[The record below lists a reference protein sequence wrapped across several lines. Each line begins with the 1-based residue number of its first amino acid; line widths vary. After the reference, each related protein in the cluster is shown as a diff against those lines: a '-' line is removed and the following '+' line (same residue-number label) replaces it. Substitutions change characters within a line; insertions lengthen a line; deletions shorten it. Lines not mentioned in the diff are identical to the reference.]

1 MHMRLTTY
9 INIRLAAACI
19 ALVMAMVCSTPA
31 EAKSNAA
38 GKEYVVMIDPGHGAH
53 DAGALGAKTTEK
65 AINLAVGLKL
75 AKLVKEGMPDAKV
88 IMTRDDDTFVTLND
102 RAKMANRLHADVFI
116 SIHANSV
123 DKKSPSRSTIRG
135 AAVYTFGLDRSNA
148 NLSVAMR
155 ENEVMKLED
164 NYSATYQGFDPSST
178 ESYIMF
184 DIVQHAAHERS
195 VTLAHEV
202 QKELVSTAGR
212 KNNGVKQAPFYVL
225 VYTTMPS
232 ILVELDFICNPEMEK
247 FMASED
253 GQNRLARAIYNG
265 LRNYRG
271 TGKAPQAP
279 ASSAS
284 TPVTT
289 ATTKTETSPTPTAKT
304 TGEVHYR
311 IQIATSSREL
321 PSSSPKLNGISK
333 PEYYVDGGVYKYTS
347 GRYASP
353 SEAQT
358 DLRRIRE
365 TYPEAFVVKMQGDT
379 RLK

>member
-1 MHMRLTTY
+1 MPVSRHISLIKRAVM
-9 INIRLAAACI
+9 IIMALACVIYFPA
-19 ALVMAMVCSTPA
+19 TA
-31 EAKSNAA
+31 EAKGKSAA
-38 GKEYVVMIDPGHGAH
+38 AKKEYVVMIDPGHGAH
-53 DAGALGAKTTEK
+53 DAGALGVNTTEK

-75 AKLVKEGMPDAKV
+75 AALIKAGMPDATV
-88 IMTRDDDTFVTLND
+88 VMTRDDDTFVTLND
-102 RAKMANRLHADVFI
+102 RAKMANRRHADVFI

-123 DKKSPSRSTIRG
+123 DKKSPSRATIRG

-202 QKELVSTAGR
+202 QKELVATAGR

-247 FMASED
+247 FMASDD

-271 TGKAPQAP
+271 TGKSHPSASAKSEPSPEPAPSAAAPQA
-279 ASSAS
+279 S
-284 TPVTT
+284 
-289 ATTKTETSPTPTAKT
+289 
-304 TGEVHYR
+304 GEVHYR
-311 IQIATSSREL
+311 IQFLTSSRPL
-321 PSSSPKLNGISK
+321 PASSPKLEGVDK
-333 PEYYVDGGVYKYTS
+333 PEYYIDGGVYKYTS

-353 SEAQT
+353 SEAQA
-358 DLRRIRE
+358 DLRRLRE
-365 TYPEAFVVKMQGDT
+365 KHPEAFVVKMQGDN
-379 RLK
+379 RVK

>member
-1 MHMRLTTY
+1 MRTVMILMT
-9 INIRLAAACI
+9 LACSWI
-19 ALVMAMVCSTPA
+19 VPALASGKGKA
-31 EAKSNAA
+31 AA

-53 DAGALGAKTTEK
+53 DAGALGVNTTEK

-75 AKLVKEGMPDAKV
+75 ARMVKEGMPDAKV

-123 DKKSPSRSTIRG
+123 DKKSPSRNTIRG

-195 VTLAHEV
+195 VNLAHEV

-247 FMASED
+247 FMASAD

-271 TGKAPQAP
+271 TGKAVTSAESVSHVD
-279 ASSAS
+279 SSAAAPS
-284 TPVTT
+284 VT
-289 ATTKTETSPTPTAKT
+289 AAA
-304 TGEVHYR
+304 GEVHYR
-311 IQIATSSREL
+311 IQFLTSSTKL
-321 PSSSPKLNGISK
+321 PASSPKLGSVEK

-353 SEAQT
+353 SEAQS
-358 DLRRIRE
+358 DLRRVRE
-365 TYPEAFVVKMQGDT
+365 AYPEAFVVKMQGDT
-379 RLK
+379 RIK

>member
-1 MHMRLTTY
+1 MPSTRPTSLKTRIAVTLMALLIAWLSPTP
-9 INIRLAAACI
+9 AAAKGK
-19 ALVMAMVCSTPA
+19 AVTS
-31 EAKSNAA
+31 
-38 GKEYVVMIDPGHGAH
+38 KEYTVMMDPGHGAH
-53 DAGALGAKTTEK
+53 DAGALGVNTTEK

-75 AKLVKEGMPDAKV
+75 ARLIKEGMPDAKV

-102 RAKMANRLHADVFI
+102 RAKMANRQHADVFI

-123 DKKSPSRSTIRG
+123 DKKSPSRNTIRG

-202 QKELVSTAGR
+202 QKELVATAGR

-232 ILVELDFICNPEMEK
+232 ILVELDFICNPDMEK
-247 FMASED
+247 YMASED
-253 GQNRLARAIYNG
+253 GQNKLARAIYNW
-265 LRNYRG
+265 LRNDRG
-271 TGKAPQAP
+271 TGKAPAP
-279 ASSAS
+279 APEAK
-284 TPVTT
+284 P
-289 ATTKTETSPTPTAKT
+289 ANPAPKETVKDEKPA
-304 TGEVHYR
+304 GEVHYR
-311 IQIATSSREL
+311 IQFTTASRPL
-321 PSSSPKLNGISK
+321 PASSPKLAGVDS
-333 PEYYVDGGVYKYTS
+333 PEYYEDGGVYKYTT

-353 SEAQT
+353 AAAQP

-365 TYPEAFVVKMQGDT
+365 KYPEAFVVKMQGDT
-379 RLK
+379 RIK

>member
-1 MHMRLTTY
+1 MSLKTSISAT
-9 INIRLAAACI
+9 IRS
-19 ALVMAMVCSTPA
+19 VMLCMAVVAILIWPVS
-31 EAKSNAA
+31 AA
-38 GKEYVVMIDPGHGAH
+38 GKGGKTVKGKEYTVMIDPGHGAH
-53 DAGALGAKTTEK
+53 DAGAPGVKTTEK

-75 AKLVKEGMPDAKV
+75 ARLIREGMSDAKV

-102 RAKMANRLHADVFI
+102 RAKMANRQHADVFI

-123 DKKSPSRSTIRG
+123 DKKSPSRNTIRG

-164 NYSATYQGFDPSST
+164 NYTATYQGFDPSST

-247 FMASED
+247 FMASEE
-253 GQNRLARAIYNG
+253 GQNKLARAIYNG
-265 LRNYRG
+265 LCHYRG
-271 TGKAPQAP
+271 TGRPAQAADNATP
-279 ASSAS
+279 STSTAGDSATANVDNDTIHFRIQFLTSSA
-284 TPVTT
+284 
-289 ATTKTETSPTPTAKT
+289 ALPTA
-304 TGEVHYR
+304 
-311 IQIATSSREL
+311 
-321 PSSSPKLNGISK
+321 SPKLSGVEN
-333 PEYYVDGGVYKYTS
+333 PEFYIDGGVYKYTS
-347 GRYASP
+347 GRYPTAA
-353 SEAQT
+353 EAQR
-358 DLRRIRE
+358 DLHRLRE
-365 TYPEAFVVKMQGDT
+365 IYPEAFVVKMKGD
-379 RLK
+379 RRVK